1 MAKLTHEE
9 VKKIALLAR
18 IQLTEEEVDK
28 YAGQITDILDFVEML
43 NELDTSEV
51 KPTAQVTGLMSVSEE
66 DEVRDFVEDKMG
78 LLKCSPLDIRARQIS
93 VKSVF

>member
-51 KPTAQVTGLMSVSEE
+51 KPTAQVTGLMSISEE
-66 DEVRDFVEDKMG
+66 DEVQDFVEDKME
-78 LLKCSPLDIRARQIS
+78 LLKCSPLGVQARQIK
-93 VKSVF
+93 VPSVF